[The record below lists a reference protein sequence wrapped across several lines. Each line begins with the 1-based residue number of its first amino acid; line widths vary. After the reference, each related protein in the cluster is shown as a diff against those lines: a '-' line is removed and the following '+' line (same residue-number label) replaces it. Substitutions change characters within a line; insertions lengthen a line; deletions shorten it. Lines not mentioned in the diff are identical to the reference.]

1 METMDYLNDY
11 YGQYDE
17 DGRLNR
23 NRRGELEYLTTMG
36 YIQAYLKPG
45 DRVLEVGAGTGRYS
59 LTIAELGAEVTAVE
73 PVKHNLEIL
82 RGKIA
87 PGQNVTALEGAA
99 ENLSMLESGSYDMTL
114 LLGPMYHL
122 ATEEQRMQAMAEAI
136 RVTKPGG
143 VIMAAYCIAEGSI
156 LKYGFGQH
164 NIARLIGSGQ
174 LSPRDFAF
182 RNQPEDV
189 FMMLRKADIDRMM
202 RGFPAQRLHYVAT
215 DGPGYLMQDMLEHL
229 SEEEFQLYLAYHL
242 TVCENADLV
251 GATGHSLDVLRK
263 LEN

>member
-45 DRVLEVGAGTGRYS
+45 NRVLEVGAGTGRYS
-59 LTIAELGAEVTAVE
+59 LTFAELGAEVTAVE
-73 PVKHNLEIL
+73 PVAHNLEIL
-82 RGKIA
+82 RGKIV
-87 PGQNVTALEGAA
+87 PGQNVTALKGAA
-99 ENLSMLESGSYDMTL
+99 ENLSMLESDSYDMTL

-164 NIARLIGSGQ
+164 NIAQLIGSGQ
-174 LSPRDFAF
+174 LSSRDFAF
-182 RNQPEDV
+182 RNQQEDV
-189 FMMLRKADIDRMM
+189 FMMLRKADIDR
-202 RGFPAQRLHYVAT
+202 
-215 DGPGYLMQDMLEHL
+215 
-229 SEEEFQLYLAYHL
+229 
-242 TVCENADLV
+242 
-251 GATGHSLDVLRK
+251 
-263 LEN
+263 

>member
-17 DGRLNR
+17 DGRLTR

-87 PGQNVTALEGAA
+87 SGQDVTALEGGA
-99 ENLSMLESGSYDMTL
+99 ENLSMLESGCYDMTL

-143 VIMAAYCIAEGSI
+143 VIMAAYC
-156 LKYGFGQH
+156 
-164 NIARLIGSGQ
+164 SGQ

-215 DGPGYLMQDMLEHL
+215 DGPGYLMQDMLENL

-263 LEN
+263 LGD

>member
-1 METMDYLNDY
+1 MDGMDYLNDY

-17 DGRLNR
+17 DGRLTR

-36 YIQAYLKPG
+36 YIQSYLKPG

-59 LTIAELGAEVTAVE
+59 LTLTEFGAEVTAVE
-73 PVKHNLEIL
+73 PVKHNLELL
-82 RGKIA
+82 RSKIA
-87 PGQNVTALEGAA
+87 PGQPVTALEGSA

-122 ATEEQRMQAMAEAI
+122 STQELRMQAMLEAV

-143 VIMAAYCIAEGSI
+143 IIMAAYCIAEGSI

-164 NIARLIGSGQ
+164 NIAQLIGSGQ

-189 FMMLRKADIDRMM
+189 FVMLRKSDIDGMM

-215 DGPGYLMQDMLEHL
+215 DGPGYLMQDMLEQL

-242 TVCENADLV
+242 TVCENPDLV
-251 GATGHSLDVLRK
+251 GTTGHSLDVLRK
-263 LEN
+263 IEA

>member
-59 LTIAELGAEVTAVE
+59 LTLAELGAEVTAVE
-73 PVKHNLEIL
+73 PVAHNLEIL
-82 RGKIA
+82 RGKIV
-87 PGQNVTALEGAA
+87 PGQNVTALKGAA

-122 ATEEQRMQAMAEAI
+122 ATGEQRMQAMAEAI

-164 NIARLIGSGQ
+164 NIAQLIGSGQ
-174 LSPRDFAF
+174 LNPRDFAF

-215 DGPGYLMQDMLEHL
+215 DGPAYLMQDVLEHL

-263 LEN
+263 LGT

>member
-82 RGKIA
+82 RGKIVS
-87 PGQNVTALEGAA
+87 GQDVTALEEAA

-143 VIMAAYCIAEGSI
+143 VIMVAYCIAEGSI

-164 NIARLIGSGQ
+164 NIAQLIGSGQ
-174 LSPRDFAF
+174 LSPRDFGF

-202 RGFPAQRLHYVAT
+202 RGFPVQRMHYVAV
-215 DGPGYLMQDMLEHL
+215 DGAGYFMQDMLERL
-229 SEEEFQLYLAYHL
+229 SEEEFQLYLTYHL
-242 TVCENADLV
+242 TVCEQEDLV
-251 GATGHSLDVLRK
+251 GATGHSLDIMRK
-263 LEN
+263 TQR

>member
-1 METMDYLNDY
+1 MNYLNDY

-17 DGRLNR
+17 DGRLTR

-36 YIQAYLKPG
+36 YIQSYLKPG

-73 PVKHNLEIL
+73 PVAHNLEIL
-82 RGKIA
+82 RGKIT

-122 ATEEQRMQAMAEAI
+122 STQEQRMQAMLEAV

-143 VIMAAYCIAEGSI
+143 IIMAAYCIAEGSI

-164 NIARLIGSGQ
+164 NIAQLIGSGQ

-189 FMMLRKADIDRMM
+189 FVMLRKSDIDGMM
-202 RGFPAQRLHYVAT
+202 RGFPVQRMHYVAT
-215 DGPGYLMQDMLEHL
+215 DGAAYLMQDMLETL

-242 TVCENADLV
+242 TVCENPDLV
-251 GATGHSLDVLRK
+251 GVTGHSLDVLRK
-263 LEN
+263 IEA

>member
-23 NRRGELEYLTTMG
+23 NRRGQLEFLTTMG

-59 LTIAELGAEVTAVE
+59 LTLAELGGEVTAVE

-82 RGKIA
+82 RGNIR
-87 PGQNVTALEGAA
+87 PEQQVTALEGAA
-99 ENLSMLESGSYDMTL
+99 ENLSMLEDGSFDMTL

-122 ATEEQRMQAMAEAI
+122 PTEKQRMQAMAEAV

-143 VIMAAYCIAEGSI
+143 IIMAAYCIAEGSI

-164 NIARLIGSGQ
+164 NIAQLIGSGQ
-174 LSPRDFAF
+174 LSPRDFGF

-202 RGFPAQRLHYVAT
+202 RGFPVQRMHYVAV
-215 DGPGYLMQDMLEHL
+215 DGAGYFMQDMLERL
-229 SEEEFQLYLAYHL
+229 SEEEFQLYLTYHL
-242 TVCENADLV
+242 TVCEQEDLV
-251 GATGHSLDVLRK
+251 GATGHSLDIMRK
-263 LEN
+263 TQR